1 MNSPVGGLHEHIDA
15 MCATRVERWTSASGT
30 YHLLCKKKREQKNV
44 ILLLK
49 DKKLFCS
56 CKLFLKASR
65 IATIC
70 ARAGIFVVLAILI
83 FISPC
88 SAINHPRVPVS
99 LLRQMSSPSPAHTI
113 PRISLSLSSP
123 VSFSPVRSLSP
134 RGHQTALTLSV
145 SPTPKLAA
153 LHAAANGYLINLS
166 LQVQLGESDK
176 LENRRTLCIINRGQR
191 EWLGG
196 AELDGRYWQGWVE
209 SSLKWANPN

>member
-1 MNSPVGGLHEHIDA
+1 MSRAEDLGL
-15 MCATRVERWTSASGT
+15 WYLSS
-30 YHLLCKKKREQKNV
+30 HLLCKKREREQKNV
-44 ILLLK
+44 LLLLK
-49 DKKLFCS
+49 DKISFCS
-56 CKLFLKASR
+56 RFKAGR

-70 ARAGIFVVLAILI
+70 ARAGIFVVLAVLI

-99 LLRQMSSPSPAHTI
+99 LLRQMSSPSPAHTV
-113 PRISLSLSSP
+113 PCVSLSLSSP

-176 LENRRTLCIINRGQR
+176 LGNRRALCIINRGQR
-191 EWLGG
+191 GWAGG
-196 AELDGRYWQGWVE
+196 GELDGRYWQG
-209 SSLKWANPN
+209 